1 MRLTKGWGLGE
12 LEQPHPVS
20 ACPSSQAPGLPHSYP
35 RGRGEET
42 CVLPGGGALRG
53 WELLGLAGP
62 SGPTTHSGSAEGEE
76 RADIFI
82 HIWPRVYPGENTHRK
97 CIYPGKQF
105 HQNSADSQRRD
116 HTSHWR
122 VGITRDTG
130 LEGWFSG

>member
-20 ACPSSQAPGLPHSYP
+20 ACPSPQAPGLPHSYP

-62 SGPTTHSGSAEGEE
+62 SGPTTHSGVLKERNEQTYLYTSGHMYTQGKIHTENAYTQENSFIKIAPIAREG
-76 RADIFI
+76 II
-82 HIWPRVYPGENTHRK
+82 HPIGE
-97 CIYPGKQF
+97 
-105 HQNSADSQRRD
+105 
-116 HTSHWR
+116 W
-122 VGITRDTG
+122 V
-130 LEGWFSG
+130 